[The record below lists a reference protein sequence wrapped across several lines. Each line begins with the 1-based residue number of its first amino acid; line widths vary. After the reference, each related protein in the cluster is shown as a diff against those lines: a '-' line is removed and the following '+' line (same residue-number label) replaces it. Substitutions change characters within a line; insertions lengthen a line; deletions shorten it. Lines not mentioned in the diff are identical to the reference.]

1 MSKMRRIPWYRLKMR
16 NCPFCGNHRA
26 RVVRE
31 KYGSYESAYATCC
44 GVGNCGARTA
54 SYSVSTLD
62 GKFDWNASAI
72 LAVQHW
78 NNRPKRPTIFDLI
91 RRKFNV

>member
-1 MSKMRRIPWYRLKMR
+1 MNTTKIPWYRLKMR
-16 NCPFCGNHRA
+16 SCPFCGNTHA
-26 RVVRE
+26 KVIRE
-31 KYGSYESAYATCC
+31 EMRGYESAYAVCC

-54 SYSVSTLD
+54 SYAVKTLD
-62 GKFDWNASAI
+62 GKFDWNASAT

-78 NNRPKRPTIFDLI
+78 NNRPKRKSIFDWI